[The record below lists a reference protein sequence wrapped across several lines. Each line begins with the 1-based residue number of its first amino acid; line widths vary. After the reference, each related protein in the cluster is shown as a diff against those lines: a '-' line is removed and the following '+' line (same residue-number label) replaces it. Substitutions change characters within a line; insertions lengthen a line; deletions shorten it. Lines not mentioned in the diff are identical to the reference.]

1 VTFGSRPIQLEL
13 KIGKLYQLGIEFE
26 YINSKD
32 QYCVIDS
39 HESFVLLGYEEWI
52 YPDFAPILD
61 EYRLKILT
69 KDGNVEYIFMPDCS
83 TLILKE

>member
-1 VTFGSRPIQLEL
+1 MKLDL
-13 KIGKLYQLGIEFE
+13 KIGKLYQLGIDFE

-32 QYCVIDS
+32 VYCVIDS
-39 HESFVLLGYEEWI
+39 HESIILLGYEEYT
-52 YPDFAPILD
+52 YPGFAPIED

>member
-1 VTFGSRPIQLEL
+1 MKLDL

-32 QYCVIDS
+32 KYCVIDS
-39 HESFVLLGYEEWI
+39 HESFILLGYEEWT
-52 YPDFAPILD
+52 YPDFAPFED

>member
-1 VTFGSRPIQLEL
+1 MKLDL
-13 KIGKLYQLGIEFE
+13 KIGKLYQLGIDFE

-32 QYCVIDS
+32 KYCVIDS
-39 HESFVLLGYEEWI
+39 LESFILLGYEEWT
-52 YPDFAPILD
+52 YPDFGPIED

>member
-1 VTFGSRPIQLEL
+1 MKLEL
-13 KIGKLYQLGIEFE
+13 KIGKLYQLGIDFE

-39 HESFVLLGYEEWI
+39 HESFILLGYEECT
-52 YPDFAPILD
+52 YPDFGPIED